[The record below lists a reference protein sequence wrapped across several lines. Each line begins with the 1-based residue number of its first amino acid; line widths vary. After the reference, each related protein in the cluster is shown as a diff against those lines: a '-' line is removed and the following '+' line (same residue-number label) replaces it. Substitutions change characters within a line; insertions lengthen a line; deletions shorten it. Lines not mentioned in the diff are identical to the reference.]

1 LGRAPHNANGKGPD
15 AHDDTDVE
23 PCELNSQFRQSFRAV
38 LAGFSPFDERLVWVT
53 AERASLPELRW
64 FWSITVYVDPKRGV
78 LTFGRGST
86 IEEAKPAFLSSWERV
101 RL

>member
-1 LGRAPHNANGKGPD
+1 MPLTLRPTGLSSPIDKDRLDYIVMDDGRAIGRIY
-15 AHDDTDVE
+15 E
-23 PCELNSQFRQSFRAV
+23 
-38 LAGFSPFDERLVWVT
+38 
-53 AERASLPELRW
+53 ERASLPELRW

-86 IEEAKPAFLSSWERV
+86 IEEAKPAFRSSWERV